1 MSSTNPGQRPVR
13 RWRVAVSV
21 GFPGRFVYPP
31 GEDPTKGP
39 PSRLIPASRFA
50 GRQSGKVGDYV
61 LTLDRDA
68 NGPPM
73 TIQSLWEP
81 LLLTLDVEAVD
92 PQAALDVTRAP
103 VERVLDDFMFRLQ
116 MPVPVGQVNVIDATP
131 PVAIGQERDFH
142 ISGPF
147 PRWKFFASNPMDNQ
161 TEVLPRMRD
170 DYPPLSNSYQ
180 RSVDW
185 YVKGLN
191 ASFDADRFMFF
202 WVALE
207 LVEAG
212 RDARPRI
219 PYRASC
225 GHEIPTCPVCNTPTD
240 KLAAGASIQEY
251 LRELLGVSAPD
262 ARKLW
267 DMRQM
272 VHGASDLEFGSTKM
286 NDLPDLVQLLR
297 SAVTRALKEAM
308 GINQADP
315 PTVPEQSMWFAQ
327 TGLGGRRGIS
337 EDDLR

>member
-1 MSSTNPGQRPVR
+1 
-13 RWRVAVSV
+13 VSV
-21 GFPGRFVYPP
+21 RFPGRFEYPA

-39 PSRLIPASRFA
+39 PSQLLPASRFA
-50 GRQSGKVGDYV
+50 GRQSGRVGDYV

-92 PQAALDVTRAP
+92 SQAALDVARAP

-116 MPVPVGQVNVIDATP
+116 MPVLVGQVSVIDTTP

-142 ISGPF
+142 TSGPF
-147 PRWKFFASNPMDNQ
+147 PRWKFFTSNPMDNQ
-161 TEVLPRMRD
+161 TEISPRIRY
-170 DYPPLSNSYQ
+170 DYPPLSNRYQ
-180 RSVDW
+180 RAFDW

-191 ASFDADRFMFF
+191 AGFDADRFLFF

-219 PYRASC
+219 PYRAPC
-225 GHEIPTCPVCNTPTD
+225 GHEIPTCPVCSTPTD
-240 KLAAGASIQEY
+240 RLAAGASIQEY
-251 LRELLGVSAPD
+251 LRELLGVSAAD
-262 ARKLW
+262 ARRLW
-267 DMRQM
+267 DMRQL
-272 VHGASDLEFGSTKM
+272 VHGANDLEFGSTKM

-297 SAVTRALKEAM
+297 SAVTRALKEPM
-308 GINQADP
+308 RINQADP
-315 PTVPEQSMWFAQ
+315 PIVPERSTWFAG
-327 TGLGGRRGIS
+327 TGLGGHRRIS
-337 EDDLR
+337 ADDLR